1 MAYVDPGELKYRIT
15 IEAPAR
21 VTTGND
27 HYEETGPTTFDCW
40 AAKRSS
46 QGKDQF
52 ADGAAQSVD
61 TVQFIVRWGTRQRI
75 TRGCVILHRG
85 VRYDIEWMDDTPW
98 AEGYAR
104 IRAVSYDNSEV

>member
-1 MAYVDPGELKYRIT
+1 M
-15 IEAPAR
+15 
-21 VTTGND
+21 
-27 HYEETGPTTFDCW
+27 
-40 AAKRSS
+40 
-46 QGKDQF
+46 
-52 ADGAAQSVD
+52 D